1 MQTTVLLLLGMEPHI
16 PTLYHSKKFQVHLR
30 NEKYLEK
37 HYNYGI
43 KRKTSKKSDDETM
56 VDSNNKVL
64 NDYSIDMII

>member
-1 MQTTVLLLLGMEPHI
+1 MEM
-16 PTLYHSKKFQVHLR
+16 LMMHSKTFQVQLR

-56 VDSNNKVL
+56 VDFNNKVL
-64 NDYSIDMII
+64 ND